1 MRDITS
7 YINPVAAAEGCGL
20 GADVISA
27 YSAYNFL
34 LPGVIGYYRQQ
45 NGGIDPTDELFLA
58 SFPGGNAGT
67 ARCFLKKMIPG
78 AFNGEY
84 RLADIINSPVQWN
97 QLDRAGQPVR
107 MRLSSTVIQVAHLG
121 RPGFCEGCRS
131 HLCEGRQAL
140 PRARESRLYARA
152 SSTPIA
158 TSAAICP
165 RRTKRP

>member
-1 MRDITS
+1 MLMMDSFRTPPVREDWAQWLDSMTYEQFLKDVVGIPAEAMRDITS

-78 AFNGEY
+78 AFNGE
-84 RLADIINSPVQWN
+84 
-97 QLDRAGQPVR
+97 
-107 MRLSSTVIQVAHLG
+107 
-121 RPGFCEGCRS
+121 
-131 HLCEGRQAL
+131 
-140 PRARESRLYARA
+140 
-152 SSTPIA
+152 
-158 TSAAICP
+158 
-165 RRTKRP
+165 